1 MIKNEVNGMMDRDSR
16 SIHYSCRLDTEIY
29 RFLADE
35 AEQKNVSMNNMLNQ
49 VAREHVVKKNFEK
62 IGSAL
67 TCKDALRG
75 VFDMANDKQ
84 LIKLATKLGSNN
96 AVDYV
101 GMLYHDINK
110 DTVLRFLDLWGGR
123 FYGYEHKNHDGTH
136 QFSISHDVN
145 EKYSVFTKEF
155 IMSFVDS
162 AINTPVKIQSSPR
175 MVTFSLA
182 V

>member
-1 MIKNEVNGMMDRDSR
+1 MLASQNFKR
-16 SIHYSCRLDTEIY
+16 SIHYSCRIDTDTYQFLDV
-29 RFLADE
+29 E
-35 AEQKNVSMNNMLNQ
+35 ARQKSISMNNLMNQ
-49 VAREHVVKKNFEK
+49 VAREHVIKKNFEK

-75 VFDMANDKQ
+75 VFDIANDKQ
-84 LIKLATKLGSNN
+84 LIKLATKLGSSN

-101 GMLYHDINK
+101 GMLYHDVNK
-110 DTVLRFLDLWGGR
+110 DTVLKFLDLWGSR

-136 QFSISHDVN
+136 QFSIPHDVN

-155 IMSFVDS
+155 IMSFVES
-162 AINTPVKIQSSPR
+162 TINTPLKIQSSPR
-175 MVTFSLA
+175 TVTFSL